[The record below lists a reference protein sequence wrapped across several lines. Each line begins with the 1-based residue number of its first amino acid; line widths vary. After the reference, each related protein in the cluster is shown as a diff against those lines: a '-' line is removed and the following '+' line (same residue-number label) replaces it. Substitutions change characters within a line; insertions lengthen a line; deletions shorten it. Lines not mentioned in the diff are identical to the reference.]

1 MSTAGPG
8 RGISP
13 RSLLVAAA
21 ALAIAFGLSHVAG
34 LRHYAGFLSGS
45 APAGTGDGTLPAG
58 FGVIYVLLY
67 FAFVVIAPI
76 LALAAGILA
85 VLTRRRR
92 PDESTGRE
100 RR

>member
-1 MSTAGPG
+1 MTTAGPR

-21 ALAIAFGLSHVAG
+21 TIAIAFGLSHVAG

-45 APAGTGDGTLPAG
+45 APVGMRDGAPPAA
-58 FGVIYVLLY
+58 FGLIYVLLY
-67 FAFVVIAPI
+67 FACVVVAPI

-85 VLTRRRR
+85 VLTRRR
-92 PDESTGRE
+92 PSG
-100 RR
+100 